1 MEVNFECNA
10 TGIPAPEIQFFLGNS
25 LLDSNF
31 NERFSLL
38 DPTMETIDISDSGSG
53 ELVYLVTRQLSIN
66 NTLDADS
73 NNYSCV
79 ASNANVRQPVDS
91 VEFELVV
98 RGKYKSNLHT
108 CIAERLKLITECSS
122 LQ

>member
-1 MEVNFECNA
+1 MEVIFECNA
-10 TGIPAPEIQFFLGNS
+10 TGIPAPEIQFFLGDS

-38 DPTMETIDISDSGSG
+38 DPTMETIDISASASG
-53 ELVYLVTRQLSIN
+53 EIVYLVTRQLSIN
-66 NTLDADS
+66 TTLDADS

-79 ASNANVRQPVDS
+79 ASNTNVRQPVDS

-98 RGKYKSNLHT
+98 RGKYKSNLRT
-108 CIAERLKLITECSS
+108 YMYC
-122 LQ
+122 